1 MWCRR
6 FMLTLFGALACLQA
20 ISSTFVVSSNAD
32 SGPGTLRDALT
43 QAAANGSATQDVIN
57 FNLPGSGAQ
66 ALTIKLFTQLPEVT
80 SNLIIDGSSQ
90 PGPKLGNSDA
100 KVYIIPDV
108 SYTFPG
114 TKAAALLMT
123 ETSNVDIYGLC
134 IKGYDSKLTNFNGN
148 LLFTAISAYDCV
160 NVTIGSPG
168 KGNVFADN
176 IYGIYGGTASLTDSK
191 NNTNFI
197 IESNY
202 IGYDESGT
210 NVVELGYAIDLT
222 ADNSFIGGPDAPDR
236 NYFAKN
242 VTITGSGNS
251 LVNNSLSL
259 DIHQHDMRESGAS
272 VLVKFNG
279 SNAQVRNNDFCATL
293 FQFISVS
300 QFYFTGNRQSV
311 IPGSCSLYISNCS
324 SGYIGGDNDADMNY
338 FNNDGGAIYSTES
351 SGIRVLK
358 NSIAC
363 NNKAYTISNG
373 FGLPD
378 INVLINTSTE
388 FSGTGSP
395 GATVYIYNDNTD
407 CSICNPVEFLSTL
420 TVDPTGNWKI
430 TGDFSNKKLVANA
443 LLNGYSSEYT
453 QPVISSEEADHD
465 IVQPSCELNN
475 GSITLKNLKNISLI
489 SWYSDNDQFIKNGN
503 ILDDVGPGVYYAKCF
518 SGSCSARSMS
528 FTLTNFDLKISDYN
542 LIKNNAH
549 CGLKNGSIKGLT
561 EPNVPGATFNPVW
574 TDQDG
579 TIVGTTMDLDK
590 LGAGTY
596 TLLLEVNQCKIPYAP
611 ISITDEPLVIP
622 APSINNTRLCA
633 PGEASIVVKNPSAEG
648 VYRLYDSE
656 NTMSPLQEQAGGT
669 FKVQLTKNTSFYVSQ
684 YIDGCESDR
693 TKIDIIVG
701 LSALNI
707 ANAITPNADGVNDY
721 WQITGI
727 ENYPKAT
734 VSIFNRNGQLIFE
747 SKGYAKPFNGTYNN
761 QKLPAGVYYY
771 IISLIA
777 GCTMLSG
784 SLTLIR

>member
-1 MWCRR
+1 
-6 FMLTLFGALACLQA
+6 MLTLFLASACCLKALPAV
-20 ISSTFVVSSNAD
+20 FVVSSNAD

-43 QAAANGSATQDVIN
+43 KAAANGSATQDVIN

-197 IESNY
+197 IESNF

-242 VTITGSGNS
+242 ITINGSGNS

-259 DIHQHDMRESGAS
+259 DIHQQDVRESGAS
-272 VLVKFNG
+272 VLVKING
-279 SNAQVRNNDFCATL
+279 SNAQVRNNDFCSTL
-293 FQFISVS
+293 FQFISVT
-300 QFYFTGNRQSV
+300 QFSFTGNRQSV

-338 FNNDGGAIYSTES
+338 FNNDGGAIYATES

-378 INVLINTSTE
+378 INVLVNTNTE

-395 GATVYIYNDNTD
+395 GAKVYIYNDNTD
-407 CSICNPVEFLSTL
+407 CSICNPVAFLSTL
-420 TVDPTGNWKI
+420 TVDATGNWKI

-443 LLNGYSSEYT
+443 LLNGYSSEFT

-465 IVQPSCELNN
+465 IVQPSCGLNN
-475 GSITLKNLKNISLI
+475 GSVTLKNLKNINQV
-489 SWYSDNDQFIKNGN
+489 SWYDGNDRFIKTGN
-503 ILDDVGPGVYYAKCF
+503 ILDGIGPGVYYAKCF
-518 SGSCSARSMS
+518 SGSCSARSMN
-528 FTLTNFDLKISDYN
+528 FTLTNFDLEISDYN
-542 LIKNNAH
+542 FNKTNAH
-549 CGLKNGSIKGLT
+549 CGLQNGSIKGLA
-561 EPNVPGATFNPVW
+561 EPNVPGGIFNPTW
-574 TDQDG
+574 TDQNG
-579 TIVGTTMDLDK
+579 TVVGNTMDLDK
-590 LGAGTY
+590 LGPGTY
-596 TLLLEVNQCKIPYAP
+596 TLSLQVNQCKIPYRP
-611 ISITDEPLVIP
+611 VIITDEPIVISPPLV
-622 APSINNTRLCA
+622 NNSRLCA
-633 PGEASIVVKNPSAEG
+633 PGEATIQVINPSSAG
-648 VYRLYDSE
+648 TYRLYESE
-656 NTMSPLQEQAGGT
+656 NATSPLQEQAGGT
-669 FKVQLTKNTSFYVSQ
+669 FKLPLQGNSSYYISQ
-684 YIDGCESDR
+684 YIEGCESTR
-693 TKIDIIVG
+693 AKIDITVG

-707 ANAITPNADGVNDY
+707 ANAITPNADGVNDN
-721 WQITGI
+721 WHITGI
-727 ENYPKAT
+727 ENYPKAV
-734 VSIFNRNGQLIFE
+734 VSVFNRNGQPVFE
-747 SKGYAKPFNGTYNN
+747 SKGYLKPFNGTYND
-761 QKLPAGVYYY
+761 QELPAGVYYY
-771 IISLIA
+771 IISLIT
-777 GCTMLSG
+777 GCTVLSG